1 MDDSCNSCVANNII
15 PITIVQECDVIT
27 PTNTISSFLQ
37 GILARFQQRDV
48 IVVYAIVI
56 VVWLLFFLSYIPGI
70 YSQWFLSLQQP
81 RVNLWIPRVAWI
93 IGALLSYV
101 GSYILARSISQDKY
115 LAIVM
120 LYVSGSFIMLGW
132 SVALYQAQNIALA
145 AWLAG
150 VLFIYQ
156 AALFLLVWYLN
167 PIAAIFMIPI
177 LALYLYLVYSTVQLA
192 ALNNVLL

>member
-1 MDDSCNSCVANNII
+1 MDDSHNSCVTNNIV
-15 PITIVQECDVIT
+15 PITIVQQCDVPS
-27 PTNTISSFLQ
+27 PTNTTGSFLQ
-37 GILARFQQRDV
+37 SILVRLQQRDV

-70 YSQWFLSLQQP
+70 YSQWFLNLEKP
-81 RVNLWIPRVAWI
+81 LINLWIPRIAWI
-93 IGALLSYV
+93 VAALLSYI
-101 GSYILARSISQDKY
+101 GSYILARSIPLDKY

-132 SVALYQAQNIALA
+132 SVALYQARNIALA
-145 AWLAG
+145 AWIAG

-156 AALFLLVWYLN
+156 AALFLLVWHLN

-177 LALYLYLVYSTVQLA
+177 LALYLYLVYSTVELA

>member
-1 MDDSCNSCVANNII
+1 MDDNCNSYVTNIV
-15 PITIVQECDVIT
+15 PITIVQKCNV
-27 PTNTISSFLQ
+27 PASTNSTGSFLQ
-37 GILARFQQRDV
+37 GILVRFQQRDV

-70 YSQWFLSLQQP
+70 YSEWFLNLQQP

-93 IGALLSYV
+93 IGALLSYI
-101 GSYILARSISQDKY
+101 GSYILARSISLDKY

-150 VLFIYQ
+150 ILFIYQ
-156 AALFLLVWYLN
+156 AALFLLVWHLN

-177 LALYLYLVYSTVQLA
+177 LALYLYLVYNTVELA

>member
-1 MDDSCNSCVANNII
+1 MDISHNSCVADII
-15 PITIVQECDVIT
+15 PITVVQHCGISA
-27 PTNTISSFLQ
+27 PTDTTGSFLKS
-37 GILARFQQRDV
+37 ILVRLQQRDF
-48 IVVYAIVI
+48 IIVYAIVI

-70 YSQWFLSLQQP
+70 YSEWFLNLQQP

-93 IGALLSYV
+93 IAAILSYI
-101 GSYILARSISQDKY
+101 GSYILARSIPLDKY

-132 SVALYQAQNIALA
+132 SVAFYQARNIALA
-145 AWLAG
+145 AWIAG

-156 AALFLLVWYLN
+156 AALFLLVWHLN